1 MQYTYYKKGPELLF
15 VNKVPITGFNFKFLF
30 PLFGKIA
37 HGFGIGNFIGIFKKF
52 GKLIH
57 KPFFPHEK
65 STY

>member
-37 HGFGIGNFIGIFKKF
+37 HGFGIGNFIGIFMKL

-57 KPFFPHEK
+57 
-65 STY
+65 